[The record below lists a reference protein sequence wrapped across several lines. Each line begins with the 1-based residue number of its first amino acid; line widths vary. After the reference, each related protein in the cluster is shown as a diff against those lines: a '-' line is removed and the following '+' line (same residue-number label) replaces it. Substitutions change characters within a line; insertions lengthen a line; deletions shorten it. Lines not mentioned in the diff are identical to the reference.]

1 MSKTQA
7 TITFLGK
14 KRIIKK
20 SVKNFRLALEFQ
32 KKDVLTQKQ
41 RHAKMNEYNE
51 LVDSDLG
58 NEDNYSAIVDA
69 TASLTDISIEQ
80 INASL
85 EFIQETL
92 NLSDA
97 EFTKLE
103 ELSNEEVAATTAKI
117 SNLITNDDTD
127 PKK

>member
-1 MSKTQA
+1 
-7 TITFLGK
+7 
-14 KRIIKK
+14 
-20 SVKNFRLALEFQ
+20 
-32 KKDVLTQKQ
+32 
-41 RHAKMNEYNE
+41 MNEYKE
-51 LVDSDLG
+51 LADSDLG

>member
-69 TASLTDISIEQ
+69 TASLADISMNELDE
-80 INASL
+80 NL

-92 NLSDA
+92 NLNDD
-97 EFTKLE
+97 ELTKLE
-103 ELSNEEVAATTAKI
+103 DLTGEQVASTSIKI
-117 SNLITNDDTD
+117 SNLIMRDDAD

>member
-41 RHAKMNEYNE
+41 SHVKMNEYKE
-51 LVDSDLG
+51 LADSDLG

-69 TASLTDISIEQ
+69 TASLTDISIDQ

-103 ELSNEEVAATTAKI
+103 ELSNEEVASTTAKI